1 MPLEG
6 AARVVLHNLCA
17 LHRLHTGSPCRALRM
32 TYTLRLATTE
42 DARLL
47 PAIEQS
53 AAQAFVALPALAWI
67 AQHTVLSRVDH
78 LEFVAADLEWVV
90 VDEQDQPLG
99 FVCATAFDEALHI
112 EEFAVAHAH
121 QGQGLGRRLIE
132 AVRHH
137 AQANG
142 FEALTLTTFI
152 DVPWNAPFYTRL
164 GFEMLDEAGLSEML
178 RQQMA
183 YEASRGLS
191 GRCAMRLSLQ
201 ASR

>member
-1 MPLEG
+1 
-6 AARVVLHNLCA
+6 
-17 LHRLHTGSPCRALRM
+17 M

-78 LEFVAADLEWVV
+78 LEFVSAGLEWVV
-90 VDEQDQPLG
+90 VDERDQPLG

-112 EEFAVAHAH
+112 EELAVAHAH
-121 QGQGLGRRLIE
+121 QAQGLGRRLIE
-132 AVRHH
+132 VVRCH
-137 AQANG
+137 AEVRG
-142 FEALTLTTFI
+142 FEALTLTTFV
-152 DVPWNAPFYTRL
+152 DVPWNAPFYARL
-164 GFEMLDEAGLSEML
+164 GFDVLDEAGLSEML
-178 RQQMA
+178 RQQLA
-183 YEASRGLS
+183 YETSRGLK

-201 ASR
+201 AMR